1 MEILYSLFRR
11 MSCITLAATAV
22 FSLALSLTT
31 SPIQAHVIY
40 KYYEVVRG
48 DTIYSIASRYSVDPK
63 EVLRVNANTI
73 VDQKGL
79 QAGAILLIPVD
90 SEAKPLPTKVE
101 TATADSAPSPEI
113 VKVDNNDSNLVAVSS
128 STTKQVNQATQK
140 AKKKKRRSYR
150 RASSPAPSYSIA
162 IGSDGKVVKIP
173 NYVPP
178 VDDED
183 EEEQGIN
190 SNSSSGRVN
199 SLLSKARSYM
209 GVPYVWGGTTPS
221 GFDCSGYVQYVYGQV
236 GVNLPRTADVQFNEG
251 QAVSFG
257 NEAPGDMVF
266 FETYAPGAS
275 HVGIYLGNS
284 EFIHASSSGYVRV
297 SSLEES
303 YFKARYLGAKRV
315 L

>member
-1 MEILYSLFRR
+1 MERIYSLFKRAGRR
-11 MSCITLAATAV
+11 ALAAAAAC
-22 FSLALSLTT
+22 SLGVGLAAS
-31 SPIQAHVIY
+31 SVQAHVVY

-79 QAGAILLIPVD
+79 QTGAILLIPID

-101 TATADSAPSPEI
+101 TAVAQSAPSPEV
-113 VKVDNNDSNLVAVSS
+113 VKIDSNAADLVAVSPS
-128 STTKQVNQATQK
+128 VSKQANQATQK

-150 RASSPAPSYSIA
+150 RASNPAPSYSIA

-178 VDDED
+178 VDED
-183 EEEQGIN
+183 EEEYSAIATG
-190 SNSSSGRVN
+190 SSSRVN
-199 SLLSKARSYM
+199 SLLNKARSYM

-251 QAVSFG
+251 KAVSFG
-257 NEAPGDMVF
+257 GEAPGDMVF

-275 HVGIYLGNS
+275 HVGIYLGNG

>member
-1 MEILYSLFRR
+1 MKILYSLFNKVG
-11 MSCITLAATAV
+11 CKTLVATAV
-22 FSLALSLTT
+22 LGTALSLAT
-31 SPIQAHVIY
+31 SSVQAHVVY

-79 QAGAILLIPVD
+79 QTGAILLIPID
-90 SEAKPLPTKVE
+90 SDAKPIPTTVE
-101 TATADSAPSPEI
+101 TVAADSVPSPEV
-113 VKVDNNDSNLVAVSS
+113 VKVDNTDSNLVAVSS
-128 STTKQVNQATQK
+128 SVTKQANQAVQK
-140 AKKKKRRSYR
+140 SKKKKRRSYR

-190 SNSSSGRVN
+190 NNSSGRVN
-199 SLLSKARSYM
+199 HLLSKARSYM

>member
-1 MEILYSLFRR
+1 MERVYSLFKRAGRR
-11 MSCITLAATAV
+11 ALAAAAAC
-22 FSLALSLTT
+22 SLGVGLAAS
-31 SPIQAHVIY
+31 SVQAHVVY

-79 QAGAILLIPVD
+79 QTGAILLIPID
-90 SEAKPLPTKVE
+90 PEAKPLPTKVE
-101 TATADSAPSPEI
+101 TAVAQSAPSPEA
-113 VKVDNNDSNLVAVSS
+113 VKIDDSTADLVAVSS
-128 STTKQVNQATQK
+128 SVSKQANQATQK

-150 RASSPAPSYSIA
+150 RASNPAPSYSIA

-178 VDDED
+178 VDED
-183 EEEQGIN
+183 EEEYSAIGTG
-190 SNSSSGRVN
+190 SSSRVN
-199 SLLSKARSYM
+199 SLLNKARSYM

-236 GVNLPRTADVQFNEG
+236 GINLPRTADVQFNEG

-257 NEAPGDMVF
+257 GEAPGDMVF

-275 HVGIYLGNS
+275 HVGIYLGNG